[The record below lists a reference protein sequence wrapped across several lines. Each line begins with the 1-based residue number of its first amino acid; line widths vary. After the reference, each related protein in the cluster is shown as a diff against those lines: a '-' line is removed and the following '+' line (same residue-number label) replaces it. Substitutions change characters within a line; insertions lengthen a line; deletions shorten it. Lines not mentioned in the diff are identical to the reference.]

1 MTTRDLGDE
10 GGDPPCWAHL
20 DPHGEQAAHTHGAGS
35 PEGLADAVVVADTE
49 GRITQWNDAATLLFG
64 RSPALG
70 ESLDVII
77 PERFRE
83 RHWAGYRRAMSTGRT
98 QHGDDVLHVPALH
111 ADGGWISVEFTVAV
125 LHDDQQH
132 PVGIAASLR
141 RDPSRP
147 AGRSSE
153 GDPEQA

>member
-1 MTTRDLGDE
+1 VTARDLGEE

-20 DPHGEQAAHTHGAGS
+20 DPHGEQARTDAAVA
-35 PEGLADAVVVADTE
+35 PEELADAVVAADAE
-49 GRITQWNDAATLLFG
+49 GRIIQWNDAATLLFG
-64 RSPALG
+64 QSPALG

-83 RHWAGYRRAMSTGRT
+83 RHWEGYRHAIATGRA
-98 QHGDDVLHVPALH
+98 QHGDELLHVPALH
-111 ADGGWISVEFTVAV
+111 ADGGWISVEFTVTL
-125 LHDDQQH
+125 LHDEQQR
-132 PVGIAASLR
+132 PVGVAASLR

-147 AGRSSE
+147 AERSSE